1 MLLKKDVRKMRRVNM
16 FLALCGLSC
25 GLLSAQSPQAS
36 NPKQEWVQSQPSVSM
51 PIYRII
57 VTERTMKAINYQH
70 RNGATMID
78 FSGTSLLPNAHGQAK
93 VESKKGYIEIEVEF
107 DRLQPATMHGAEYLT
122 YVLWAITPEGRTS
135 NLGEILLN
143 GSSGKLNV
151 TTELQVF
158 GLAVTAE
165 PYFAV
170 SMPSNL
176 VVMENVVRKDTKG
189 KIEEMDAKY
198 ELLQRGQYERLAN
211 PLALKMDSKMPL
223 ELYEARNA
231 VQIARATGA
240 DRFASETF
248 SKAETSLK
256 QAEAY
261 HARKAGNKPVTM
273 AAREAVQMA
282 EDSRAI
288 AVKRQEEDRLA
299 SERQAS
305 ADREAL
311 AKAETETE
319 ARLRAQAESDQRME
333 AERRARAEAERNAAM
348 SETATVKL
356 EAEAARVAAQT
367 EADRVKR
374 ETDRARDAAQADAD
388 LAARTAAQA
397 EADRTLLATQEADRL
412 RLKAEAEKTE
422 LRAQLLSQFNL
433 ILDTRDT
440 ARGLIINMSD
450 VLFDTAKYSLRPL
463 ARERLAKVAGIFLG
477 HPGLTLEVE
486 GHTDSVGTETYN
498 QNLSEQRAGSV
509 RDYLILQGI
518 TEMNSTPA
526 KGFGES
532 QPAATNDT
540 AAGRQLNRRV
550 ELIVSG
556 ELIGTQMAL
565 SYESR

>member
-1 MLLKKDVRKMRRVNM
+1 MVNM

-25 GLLSAQSPQAS
+25 SLLAAQTPQAA
-36 NPKQEWVQSQPSVSM
+36 NPTQQWTQSQSGSSV
-51 PIYRII
+51 PIYR
-57 VTERTMKAINYQH
+57 VTVIERTMKAINYQH
-70 RNGATMID
+70 RSGATMID
-78 FSGTSLLPNAHGQAK
+78 FSGTALLPDAHGQAK

-107 DRLQPATMHGAEYLT
+107 DRLQPANRYGAEYLT

-170 SMPSNL
+170 SMPSNV
-176 VVMENVVRKDTKG
+176 VVMENVVRRDTKG

-231 VQIARATGA
+231 VQIARASGA

-248 SKAETSLK
+248 SKAENSLK

-261 HARKAGNKPVTM
+261 QARKAGRKPVTM
-273 AAREAVQMA
+273 TAREAVQTA

-288 AVKRQEEDRLA
+288 AVKRQEEERLA

-333 AERRARAEAERNAAM
+333 ADRRARAEAESAAAQ
-348 SETATVKL
+348 SETASIKL
-356 EAEAARVAAQT
+356 DAEAARVAAQT

-374 ETDRARDAAQADAD
+374 EGRDR
-388 LAARTAAQA
+388 
-397 EADRTLLATQEADRL
+397 
-412 RLKAEAEKTE
+412 
-422 LRAQLLSQFNL
+422 
-433 ILDTRDT
+433 
-440 ARGLIINMSD
+440 
-450 VLFDTAKYSLRPL
+450 
-463 ARERLAKVAGIFLG
+463 
-477 HPGLTLEVE
+477 
-486 GHTDSVGTETYN
+486 
-498 QNLSEQRAGSV
+498 
-509 RDYLILQGI
+509 
-518 TEMNSTPA
+518 
-526 KGFGES
+526 
-532 QPAATNDT
+532 
-540 AAGRQLNRRV
+540 
-550 ELIVSG
+550 
-556 ELIGTQMAL
+556 
-565 SYESR
+565 

>member
-1 MLLKKDVRKMRRVNM
+1 M

-25 GLLSAQSPQAS
+25 GLLSAQAPQAA
-36 NPKQEWVQSQPSVSM
+36 NPTQQSVQSQSGSSI
-51 PIYRII
+51 PIYRVT

-70 RNGATMID
+70 RSGATKID
-78 FSGTSLLPNAHGQAK
+78 FRGTDLLPNAHGQAK
-93 VESKKGYIEIEVEF
+93 VESKQGYIEIEVEF
-107 DRLQPATMHGAEYLT
+107 DKLQPATKYGAEYLT

-143 GSSGKLNV
+143 GTSGKLDV

-170 SMPSNL
+170 TMPSNL

-231 VQIARATGA
+231 VQIARAIGA
-240 DRFASETF
+240 DQFASDTF
-248 SKAETSLK
+248 SKAENSLK

-261 HARKAGNKPVTM
+261 QARKAGRKPVTM
-273 AAREAVQMA
+273 TAREAVQTA

-288 AVKRQEEDRLA
+288 AVKRQEEERLA
-299 SERQAS
+299 SERQAG

-319 ARLRAQAESDQRME
+319 ASLRMQAEADQKME
-333 AERRARAEAERNAAM
+333 ADRRARAEAESAAAQ
-348 SETATVKL
+348 SETARIKR

-374 ETDRARDAAQADAD
+374 ETDTEAIESNASDQA
-388 LAARTAAQA
+388 
-397 EADRTLLATQEADRL
+397 
-412 RLKAEAEKTE
+412 
-422 LRAQLLSQFNL
+422 
-433 ILDTRDT
+433 
-440 ARGLIINMSD
+440 
-450 VLFDTAKYSLRPL
+450 
-463 ARERLAKVAGIFLG
+463 
-477 HPGLTLEVE
+477 VE
-486 GHTDSVGTETYN
+486 PSW
-498 QNLSEQRAGSV
+498 
-509 RDYLILQGI
+509 
-518 TEMNSTPA
+518 
-526 KGFGES
+526 
-532 QPAATNDT
+532 QPA
-540 AAGRQLNRRV
+540 RQLKPKLTGRCWPLRKPTAC
-550 ELIVSG
+550 G
-556 ELIGTQMAL
+556 
-565 SYESR
+565 